1 MAFRLAVSDTWAGD
15 PRASMVLLGVTGVC
29 RRTVS
34 LMEADTGAIGRPPG
48 DMVSLGM
55 HRPAACI
62 PRAGGFT
69 RTHPA
74 HIRSMYIH
82 AVIDRAITSAAI
94 TGPGITGDG
103 IPTTTGITETLCR

>member
-1 MAFRLAVSDTWAGD
+1 
-15 PRASMVLLGVTGVC
+15 MVLPSVTGVC
-29 RRTVS
+29 SSTVS
-34 LMEADTGAIGRPPG
+34 HMEADTGAIGRPPG
-48 DMVSLGM
+48 GMVGLGM

-62 PRAGGFT
+62 PRARGFT

-82 AVIDRAITSAAI
+82 AVIDRAITSVGI
-94 TGPGITGDG
+94 TGPGIMGDG